1 MHALSQIP
9 AFSLYGEDDPFP
21 DVVHCEG
28 FSARAPIYGW
38 QILPHRHGQ
47 IAQVFVVDDG
57 VVDAQVDGVSYLLTD
72 AMFLYVPEHCVHG
85 FNFQPDTDGAV
96 LSFPLALVRTI
107 APQTADLVAALAQP
121 VSGVMSAQ
129 LGGLITSLRAM
140 TAMPSALRAQALVGL
155 AHCVLA
161 LIAQARLDG
170 QDDDLRPVSARMQ
183 KLDALIAA
191 HLADGWTA
199 SDYASA
205 LAISTGH
212 LSRICRTATGVS
224 AATYLEQKLMTE
236 ACRMLAFTL
245 FPVSE
250 IGYRLGYAD
259 PSYFS
264 KRFRAV
270 LKLTPTA
277 YRAQFSQ

>member
-1 MHALSQIP
+1 MRNIASIP

-47 IAQVFVVDDG
+47 IAQLFFVTDG
-57 VVDAQVDGVSYLLTD
+57 LTD
-72 AMFLYVPEHCVHG
+72 ASVDGAPYRLTNGAFLYVPEHCVHG
-85 FNFQPDTDGAV
+85 FMFKPDTEGAV

-107 APQTADLVAALAQP
+107 APHNNDIVAALSKP
-121 VSGVMSAQ
+121 IFGTMSARLAQ
-129 LGGLITSLRAM
+129 LTH
-140 TAMPSALRAQALVGL
+140 ALRDVVNTPSPFRVQAVVGL
-155 AHCVLA
+155 AHSVLA
-161 LIAQARLDG
+161 LLAEARLE
-170 QDDDLRPVSARMQ
+170 QIDDDLRPVSARMLA
-183 KLDALIAA
+183 LDMLIVEHMGDNWSAA
-191 HLADGWTA
+191 
-199 SDYASA
+199 DYANA
-205 LAISTGH
+205 LSISTGH
-212 LSRICRTATGVS
+212 LSRVCRTATGVG

-245 FPVSE
+245 FPISE
-250 IGYRLGYAD
+250 IGYRLGYSD

-270 LKLTPTA
+270 RRVTPTD
-277 YRAQFSQ
+277 YRAQFAS